1 MSRFVLRQAAD
12 DDDPEDASDHLGD
25 DEDGEEGDEGH
36 IEGLIAESS
45 YRTGTDRHHFKVA
58 ASLRQQQQLAE
69 EEEVRVATERY
80 ASLGGAYMREGSNR
94 ADAARGEYGEMAAE
108 RARAEAR
115 ERLDAERQEERR
127 AAERLAQAKR
137 KHSEHMRAV
146 LELEGVG
153 GGAAAASAPAPAA
166 PTGLAATAPAEP
178 SGKYRIKKRAKH
190 AA

>member
-1 MSRFVLRQAAD
+1 MQGQ
-12 DDDPEDASDHLGD
+12 PEVML
-25 DEDGEEGDEGH
+25 
-36 IEGLIAESS
+36 
-45 YRTGTDRHHFKVA
+45 
-58 ASLRQQQQLAE
+58 
-69 EEEVRVATERY
+69 VRLSTP
-80 ASLGGAYMREGSNR
+80 M
-94 ADAARGEYGEMAAE
+94 ARSMELAE

-166 PTGLAATAPAEP
+166 PTGLAVTAPAEP

>member
-36 IEGLIAESS
+36 IEGLIAESG

-80 ASLGGAYMREGSNR
+80 ASLGGAYMREGSSR

-108 RARAEAR
+108 RAERARAGAASLRHGLAGEELPALLQRAESLPEGGLGSFAG
-115 ERLDAERQEERR
+115 
-127 AAERLAQAKR
+127 QAVVPR
-137 KHSEHMRAV
+137 CGLGP
-146 LELEGVG
+146 LE
-153 GGAAAASAPAPAA
+153 
-166 PTGLAATAPAEP
+166 
-178 SGKYRIKKRAKH
+178 
-190 AA
+190 

>member
-108 RARAEAR
+108 RAERARAEAQAAYGDTEPFDAAVRVMQVSSLWERSPRQKGNRTSTGARSAQR
-115 ERLDAERQEERR
+115 ER
-127 AAERLAQAKR
+127 
-137 KHSEHMRAV
+137 
-146 LELEGVG
+146 
-153 GGAAAASAPAPAA
+153 
-166 PTGLAATAPAEP
+166 
-178 SGKYRIKKRAKH
+178 
-190 AA
+190 